1 MHELE
6 ETGDHGIRVGHLQ
19 LCSLGGLFR
28 QQSDAFDEHERLV
41 FMNRKMN
48 QERTD
53 CTMADLKSQCR
64 QAIKRLAKFKG
75 SAHKSMTNSTGRSH
89 EGTGTALLARLLIQA
104 PELL

>member
-1 MHELE
+1 
-6 ETGDHGIRVGHLQ
+6 
-19 LCSLGGLFR
+19 
-28 QQSDAFDEHERLV
+28 
-41 FMNRKMN
+41 MNRKVN

-104 PELL
+104 PELLSDAGFLHSKTVPFFVTAPKLDIVASPIYAQGRLFP